1 MSDKPET
8 KKIKTKLQPKTQLKR
23 PFITKCF
30 KCSASIEVK
39 YNPGQGEYVK
49 KNNWGYWTDSP
60 ENKNTYICDKDLVRL
75 YREDKWEYRENI
87 TNLAR
92 RRVLRTYIY
101 DQKIV

>member
-1 MSDKPET
+1 MKL
-8 KKIKTKLQPKTQLKR
+8 KKENKLQFKLKPKRQLRR
-23 PFITKCF
+23 PLQKECF

-39 YNPGQGEYVK
+39 DNPGQGDYSK
-49 KNNWGYWTDSP
+49 KNNWGYWTSKK
-60 ENKNTYICDKDLVRL
+60 ENLNKYICDKCLVHL

-101 DQKIV
+101 DQKIA